1 MKTSKPTVVV
11 DTNIIFSALYDLRS
25 RAGRL
30 LFFAIEGR
38 INLIASEYIKRELER
53 NLKEKLGYTDEE
65 FKKTV
70 NALPISWIED
80 ERCSKE
86 IDEAAKLI
94 KHKRDIPI
102 LALALHMGCGVVSGD
117 EHFLK
122 VKYEGFKSW
131 KLTDLIATLERLK
144 SE

>member
-38 INLIASEYIKRELER
+38 VDLVASEYIKGELER
-53 NLKEKLGYTDEE
+53 NLREKLDYTDEE
-65 FKKTV
+65 FKETV
-70 NALPISWIED
+70 NALPIKWIED
-80 ERCSKE
+80 ERYSKE
-86 IDEAAKLI
+86 IDKAAELI
-94 KHKRDIPI
+94 THKRDIPI
-102 LALALHMGCGVVSGD
+102 LALALHMRCGVASGD

-122 VKYEGFKSW
+122 VKYKDFKSW
-131 KLTDLIATLERLK
+131 RLKDLIASLEGD
-144 SE
+144 